1 MEQSYLFKN
10 ICKNK
15 KFGYYLFIIFYIN
28 ILINK
33 FFQSILYKNF
43 KIKSSKCF

>member
-1 MEQSYLFKN
+1 MYINYMEQSYLFKN

-28 ILINK
+28 I
-33 FFQSILYKNF
+33 
-43 KIKSSKCF
+43 